1 MANNRLR
8 RLRDGLRNAFDLQ
21 SPYGPLTEEDRR
33 LLSKLADAVVRR
45 RMAGPAVLFLA
56 SVRPL
61 NSVGSQALVF
71 LRPFLAGLYDM
82 TDYDRMV
89 AILDRRE
96 GLEALAQE
104 IEAAEAR
111 RTTSGKDREK

>member
-1 MANNRLR
+1 MAKDRLKRLR
-8 RLRDGLRNAFDLQ
+8 EGLRNAFDLQ
-21 SPYGPLTEEDRR
+21 SPYGPLTEEDRW
-33 LLSKLADAVVRR
+33 LLSKLADAVVAR
-45 RMAGPAVLFLA
+45 RMAAPAVLFLG

-71 LRPFLAGLYDM
+71 LRPFVAGLYNM

-96 GLEALAQE
+96 GLEALAE
-104 IEAAEAR
+104 AIEAAEAR
-111 RTTSGKDREK
+111 RTTPGKDREK